1 MSHAIHLDEDVLDRY
16 YLRQLSE
23 QEVASLEEHLL
34 VCASCQ
40 CLLEDTDDFVRALR
54 RAESVAEEW
63 QRNGGGIRNRLSVVP
78 TASV

>member
-16 YLRQLSE
+16 YLRQLSD

-40 CLLEDTDDFVRALR
+40 CLLENTDDFVRALR
-54 RAESVAEEW
+54 RAESGVKEW
-63 QRNGGGIRNRLSVVP
+63 RRHSELASVVP
-78 TASV
+78 TASR